1 MTSDA
6 RKCVAF
12 FIFGLMNMII
22 KLLLN
27 ALLVFALAWALPG
40 IQVESFWTAL
50 IVSVILGL
58 LNIFVKPI
66 LIIITI
72 PVTILTLGL
81 FLLVINA
88 LVIQLAAWIVDDF
101 VVVNFWWALLFSL
114 ILSVLN
120 SAFEK
125 SSTGDQDKY

>member
-1 MTSDA
+1 
-6 RKCVAF
+6 
-12 FIFGLMNMII
+12 MII
-22 KLLLN
+22 KLLVN

-40 IQVESFWTAL
+40 VHVVSFWTAL
-50 IVSVILGL
+50 IVAIILGL

-72 PVTILTLGL
+72 PVTVITLGL

-88 LVIQLAAWIVDDF
+88 LVIQLADWMVDDF
-101 VVVNFWWALLFSL
+101 TVDTFWWALLFSL
-114 ILSVLN
+114 ILSVMN

-125 SSTGDQDKY
+125 SSSGEKGEKRKF

>member
-1 MTSDA
+1 MSLFLFS
-6 RKCVAF
+6 VF
-12 FIFGLMNMII
+12 MNMII

-40 IQVESFWTAL
+40 VYVDGFWTAL
-50 IVSVILGL
+50 VVAIILGL

-66 LIIITI
+66 LIIVTI

-88 LVIQLAAWIVDDF
+88 LVIQLAAWMVDDF
-101 VVVNFWWALLFSL
+101 GVNNFWWALLFSL

-125 SSTGDQDKY
+125 SAKGNRQDY

>member
-1 MTSDA
+1 
-6 RKCVAF
+6 
-12 FIFGLMNMII
+12 MNIII

-40 IQVESFWTAL
+40 VQVADFWTAL
-50 IVSVILGL
+50 IVAIILGL

-66 LIIITI
+66 LVIITI
-72 PVTILTLGL
+72 PVTIITLGL

-88 LVIQLAAWIVDDF
+88 VVILLTDWMVDGF
-101 VVVNFWWALLFSL
+101 NVNNFWWALLFSL

-125 SSTGDQDKY
+125 SARGDERDY

>member
-1 MTSDA
+1 
-6 RKCVAF
+6 
-12 FIFGLMNMII
+12 MNMII
-22 KLLLN
+22 KLFVN

-40 IQVESFWTAL
+40 VHVESFWTAL
-50 IVSVILGL
+50 VVAIILGL

-66 LIIITI
+66 LVIITI

-88 LVIQLAAWIVDDF
+88 LVIQLADWMVDGFNVDT
-101 VVVNFWWALLFSL
+101 FWWALLFSF
-114 ILSVLN
+114 ILSVMN

-125 SSTGDQDKY
+125 SSSGEKRPKRKF

>member
-1 MTSDA
+1 
-6 RKCVAF
+6 
-12 FIFGLMNMII
+12 MNVII

-40 IQVESFWTAL
+40 VEVDGFWTAL
-50 IVSVILGL
+50 VVAIILGF
-58 LNIFVKPI
+58 LNIFVKPF

-72 PVTILTLGL
+72 PVTVVTLGL

-88 LVIQLAAWIVDDF
+88 LVIQMAAWIVDDF
-101 VVVNFWWALLFSL
+101 NVQSFWWALLFSL
-114 ILSVLN
+114 ILSVMN

-125 SSTGDQDKY
+125 SARGDDPHKNR